1 MCEGLLPR
9 PQNRVLL
16 EEPPMIALLHEP
28 SVDGLTAAPEPGLHS
43 TESMRIAETDK
54 ALNMR
59 GARVVYFL
67 E

>member
-1 MCEGLLPR
+1 
-9 PQNRVLL
+9 
-16 EEPPMIALLHEP
+16 MIALLHEP